1 MRFVVL
7 GGSLRKESLN
17 RRLLDLVADRLAG
30 GGHEVLRFEGEAL
43 DMPLINLDR
52 PMPGA
57 AAALAAAL
65 ASAHGA
71 FIASPEYNLGI
82 PAHLKNVVDWTSRA
96 HPQPWKGLPVLL
108 ASATP
113 GALGGHRGLM
123 PWRTT
128 LSALGAFVCP
138 SVIGVPAADKV
149 LAEPGRLADERSA
162 QALEQGL
169 GMLLKLASALGT
181 AR

>member
-1 MRFVVL
+1 MRFVML

-17 RRLLDLVADRLAG
+17 RRLLGLAADRLAA
-30 GGHEVLRFEGEAL
+30 GGHEVFRFEGEAL

-52 PMPGA
+52 PVPEA
-57 AAALAAAL
+57 AASLGAAL

-82 PAHLKNVVDWTSRA
+82 PAHLKNAVDWTSRI

-128 LSALGAFVCP
+128 LSALGAFVGP
-138 SVIGVPAADKV
+138 SVIGVPAADKA
-149 LAEPGRLADERSA
+149 LAEPGRLSDERAA
-162 QALEQGL
+162 QAFEQGL
-169 GMLLKLASALGT
+169 DMLLKLASALGT

>member
-1 MRFVVL
+1 MRFIVL
-7 GGSLRKESLN
+7 GGSLRKGSLN
-17 RRLLDLVADRLAG
+17 RRLMDLAAARLEAE
-30 GGHEVLRFEGEAL
+30 GHEVERFEGEAL

-52 PMPGA
+52 PIPEGA
-57 AAALAAAL
+57 AAIAAALAIAQ
-65 ASAHGA
+65 GA
-71 FIASPEYNLGI
+71 FLASPEYNLGI
-82 PAHLKNVVDWTSRA
+82 PAHLKNVVDWTSRI

-113 GALGGHRGLM
+113 GAFGGHRGLM

-138 SVIGVPAADKV
+138 SVVGIPAADKA
-149 LAEPGRLADERSA
+149 LAEPGKLADERSA

-169 GMLLKLASALGT
+169 ATLVKMASALGT
-181 AR
+181 TR